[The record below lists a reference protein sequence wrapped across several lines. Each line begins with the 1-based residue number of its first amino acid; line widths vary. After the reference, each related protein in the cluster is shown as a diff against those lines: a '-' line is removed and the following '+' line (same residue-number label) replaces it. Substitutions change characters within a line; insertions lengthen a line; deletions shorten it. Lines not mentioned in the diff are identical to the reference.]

1 MGQGGKGGEGS
12 WVRGGKGSEG
22 SWVRGGRGVR
32 VRGSGGEGGEGLGI
46 KLYNWEI

>member
-22 SWVRGGRGVR
+22 SWVRGG
-32 VRGSGGEGGEGLGI
+32 GGEGLGI